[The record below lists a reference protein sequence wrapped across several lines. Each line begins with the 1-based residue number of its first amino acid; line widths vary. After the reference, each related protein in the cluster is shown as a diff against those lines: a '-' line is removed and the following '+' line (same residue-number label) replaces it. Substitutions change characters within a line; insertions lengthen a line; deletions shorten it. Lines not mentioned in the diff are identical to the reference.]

1 MDNAAAVRSLAAL
14 AQPARLGAYRRLV
27 QAGGRVYGTAPG
39 APGRASPLPSRPGL
53 AAGELAAQ
61 VGLSPPALSFHLRA
75 LTQAGL
81 VGSRQQG
88 RYVYYFAQYAA
99 MDRLLGFLTDNC
111 CAGADCAPAAR
122 RRACAPA
129 TPVRGRARP
138 A

>member
-27 QAGGRVYGTAPG
+27 QAGA
-39 APGRASPLPSRPGL
+39 PGL